1 MRTGDKFI
9 LALLVFLVGLALLQ
23 KPNCRRGCRTIAE
36 HLMTDGL
43 DEMIATLFA

>member
-1 MRTGDKFI
+1 MSTSDKFI
-9 LALLVFLVGLALLQ
+9 LAPLVFLVGLALLQ
-23 KPNCRRGCRTIAE
+23 KPNCRRGCGTIAE

>member
-1 MRTGDKFI
+1 MSTSDKFI

-23 KPNCRRGCRTIAE
+23 KSNCRRGCGTIAE